1 MAVTVYFV
9 GVMLFVLDRPDVEV
23 WLPDA
28 QIGTDPPEGRRP
40 TPGSHGEHCDSTA
53 ARAHWPGVFVTDQN
67 GTEIK
72 RFTPPLGQVR
82 ISGGPGKTTGAGT
95 LAEVAALDKINN
107 NGSQEDLRLIP
118 ASTPNRVAA
127 HVTIRGGTIGPEVNS
142 DLSWDIGFQHN
153 PSHGQAGQFV
163 RIVSWT
169 SDTDEAEL
177 QVSGHQ
183 PYSVADGLE
192 VYVYNFDGAD
202 PSRDQ
207 LREGDSCRTGSLIL
221 DLDFKWLY
229 QLVDPINGKHKDRI
243 KPPQPPRPTGPN
255 DPELVIPWT
264 TCDLKKSATLRAPDV
279 STCLGGSW
287 GGGG

>member
-169 SDTDEAEL
+169 SDTDEAT
-177 QVSGHQ
+177 SRI
-183 PYSVADGLE
+183 
-192 VYVYNFDGAD
+192 
-202 PSRDQ
+202 PSR
-207 LREGDSCRTGSLIL
+207 TGWKSTSTTSM
-221 DLDFKWLY
+221 
-229 QLVDPINGKHKDRI
+229 VRI
-243 KPPQPPRPTGPN
+243 
-255 DPELVIPWT
+255 
-264 TCDLKKSATLRAPDV
+264 LRATNSARATHAGPAV
-279 STCLGGSW
+279 SFSTWTSSGSTSS
-287 GGGG
+287 